1 MVHIENLT
9 ARQVGICDILWKLS
23 DEQDVIAFIQSLPTD
38 LRQEAETLKQLI
50 QLAVLDD
57 LAGAGSFDEAREVLQ
72 QF

>member
-1 MVHIENLT
+1 MIHIENLS

-23 DEQDVIAFIQSLPTD
+23 DEQDVVAFIQSLPAD
-38 LRQEAETLKQLI
+38 LQPEAETLKQLI

-57 LAGAGSFDEAREVLQ
+57 IAGEGSFDQARKVLQ